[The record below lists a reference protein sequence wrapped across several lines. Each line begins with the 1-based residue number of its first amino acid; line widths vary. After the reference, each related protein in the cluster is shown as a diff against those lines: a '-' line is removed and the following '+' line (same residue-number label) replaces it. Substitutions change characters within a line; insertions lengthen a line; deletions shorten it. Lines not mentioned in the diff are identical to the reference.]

1 MLKVL
6 AIETSCDET
15 SVSIVSNIDD
25 IYKIH
30 SNIVASQIEDHSK
43 WGGVVPELAARK
55 HLELIPFVLE
65 QALEESRISIEDID
79 VIASTV
85 TPGLVGCL
93 RVGSITAR
101 SLCTL
106 YSKPFMGIHHL
117 EGHLSSI
124 LFSKNYPKAPFLTLL
139 VSGGHTE
146 LIKVGEKR
154 EMKRLGRSFDDAA
167 GEAFDKVGRLL
178 GLSYPG
184 GPAIAKIAQ
193 KGDASKFNLPKCK
206 ISDKDNRGSFLKYD
220 FSFSGLK
227 TAVLRLVEKINLK
240 GDVIPVCDIAASFER
255 VVAEVLVERTINCA
269 IDNGLDNIVVVGG
282 VAANETLRKMMIGE
296 ACKKSIKVHLS
307 PLNLCTDNA
316 AMIGAAALFR
326 LKLGAYESSLKLGI
340 SGRLPIDQVNT
351 LYEKNPPF

>member
-1 MLKVL
+1 MPKVL

-15 SVSIVSNIDD
+15 SASIVSNSDD

-65 QALEESRISIEDID
+65 QALQESKITIEEID
-79 VIASTV
+79 CIASTV

-101 SLCTL
+101 ALCTL
-106 YSKPFMGIHHL
+106 YSKPFLGIHHL

-124 LFSKNYPKAPFLTLL
+124 LFSKNYPKPPFLTLL

-146 LIKVGEKR
+146 LIKVGKKR
-154 EMKRLGRSFDDAA
+154 EMQRLGRSYDDAA

-184 GPAIAKIAQ
+184 GPAIAKIAT
-193 KGDASKFNLPKCK
+193 KGNAFKFNLPKCK
-206 ISDKDNRGSFLKYD
+206 ISDKEGGFLKYD

-227 TAVLRLVEKINLK
+227 TAVLRLVEKINRN
-240 GDVIPVCDIAASFER
+240 GEDIPISDIAASFER
-255 VVAEVLVERTINCA
+255 VVAEVLVERTIKCSV
-269 IDNGLDNIVVVGG
+269 DNDLDNIVVVGG
-282 VAANETLRKMMIGE
+282 VAANETLRKMMIEE
-296 ACKKSIKVHLS
+296 AHKKSITVHLA
-307 PLNLCTDNA
+307 PTNLCTDNA

-326 LKLGAYESSLKLGI
+326 LQFMPHESSLKLGV
-340 SGRLPIDQVNT
+340 SGKLPIDQANT
-351 LYEKNPPF
+351 LYEKTPPF

>member
-1 MLKVL
+1 MPKVL

-15 SVSIVSNIDD
+15 SVSVVSNSGD

-30 SNIVASQIEDHSK
+30 SNIVASQIKDHSK

-55 HLELIPFVLE
+55 HLELIPFVLA
-65 QALEESRISIEDID
+65 QAIEESKISIDKVD
-79 VIASTV
+79 AIASTV

-106 YSKPFMGIHHL
+106 YSKPFLGIHHL

-124 LFSKNYPKAPFLTLL
+124 LFSKNHPKPPFLSLL

-146 LIKVGEKR
+146 LIKVGERR
-154 EMKRLGRSFDDAA
+154 EMQRLGRSYDDAA

-184 GPAIAKIAQ
+184 GPAIAKMAK
-193 KGDASKFNLPKCK
+193 KGNASKFDLPKCK
-206 ISDKDNRGSFLKYD
+206 RSNKKGGFMEYD

-227 TAVLRLVEKINLK
+227 TAVLRLVERITLN
-240 GDVIPVCDIAASFER
+240 GDEIPISDIAASFER
-255 VVAEVLVERTINCA
+255 VVAEVLVERTIKCA
-269 IDNGLDNIVVVGG
+269 IDNGLDNVVVVGG
-282 VAANETLRKMMIGE
+282 VAANDTLRKMMIGE
-296 ACKKSIKVHLS
+296 ACKKSIKVHLA

-326 LKLGAYESSLKLGI
+326 LKFMPHESSLKLGI
-340 SGRLPIDQVNT
+340 LGRLPIDQANM
-351 LYEKNPPF
+351 LYEKTPPF

>member
-1 MLKVL
+1 MRKVL

-15 SVSIVSNIDD
+15 SVSIVSNSDD

-30 SNIVASQIEDHSK
+30 SNIVASQIKDHSE

-65 QALEESRISIEDID
+65 QALEESKITIEEID
-79 VIASTV
+79 LIASTV

-101 SLCTL
+101 SLCSL
-106 YSKPFMGIHHL
+106 YSKPFLGIHHL

-124 LFSKNYPKAPFLTLL
+124 LFQKNYPKTSFLTLL

-146 LIKVGEKR
+146 LIKVGQRR
-154 EMKRLGRSFDDAA
+154 EMQRLGRSHDDAA

-178 GLSYPG
+178 GLNYPG
-184 GPAIAKIAQ
+184 GPEIEKIAKDGNPF
-193 KGDASKFNLPKCK
+193 KYDLPKCK
-206 ISDKDNRGSFLKYD
+206 ISNKEGGFLKYD

-227 TAVLRLVEKINLK
+227 TSVLRLVEKIKLD
-240 GDVIPVCDIAASFER
+240 GDEIPISDIAASFER
-255 VVAEVLVERTINCA
+255 VVAEVLVERTIKCA
-269 IDNGLDNIVVVGG
+269 IDNNLDNIVVVGG
-282 VAANETLRKMMIGE
+282 VAANNTLRKMMISK
-296 ACKKSIKVHLS
+296 ACKKSIKVHLAD
-307 PLNLCTDNA
+307 LNLCTDNA

-326 LKLGAYESSLKLGI
+326 LQYKNHESSLKLGI
-340 SGRLPIDQVNT
+340 AGRLPIDQANL
-351 LYEKNPPF
+351 LYKEKPPF

>member
-1 MLKVL
+1 MIKVL

-15 SVSIVSNIDD
+15 SVSVVSNNDD

-30 SNIVASQIEDHSK
+30 SNIVASQIEFHSK

-65 QALEESRISIEDID
+65 QAVEESRISIEEID
-79 VIASTV
+79 FIASTV

-101 SLCTL
+101 TLCNL
-106 YSKPFMGIHHL
+106 YSKPFLGVHHL

-124 LFSKNYPKAPFLTLL
+124 LFSKNYPNPPFLTLL

-146 LIKVGEKR
+146 LIKIGERR
-154 EMKRLGRSFDDAA
+154 EMQRLGRSHDDAA

-178 GLSYPG
+178 GLAYPG
-184 GPAIAKIAQ
+184 GPSIANIAKQGNAF
-193 KGDASKFNLPKCK
+193 KFNLPKCK
-206 ISDKDNRGSFLKYD
+206 ISDKEGGFLKYD

-227 TAVLRLVEKINLK
+227 TAVLRLVEKINQD
-240 GDVIPVCDIAASFER
+240 GGEVPIPDIAASFER
-255 VVAEVLVERTINCA
+255 VVAEVLVERTIKCA
-269 IDNGLDNIVVVGG
+269 IENGLDNVVVVGG
-282 VAANETLRKMMIGE
+282 VAANDTLRKMMIGE
-296 ACKKSIKVHLS
+296 ASKKSIKVHLA
-307 PLNLCTDNA
+307 PINLCTDNA

-326 LKLGAYESSLKLGI
+326 LKFMTHESSLKLGI
-340 SGRLPIDQVNT
+340 SGRFPIDKANT
-351 LYEKNPPF
+351 LYDKNPPF

>member
-1 MLKVL
+1 MIKVL

-15 SVSIVSNIDD
+15 SVSVVSNSDD

-30 SNIVASQIEDHSK
+30 SNIIASQIKDHSR

-55 HLELIPFVLE
+55 HLELIPSVLE
-65 QALEESRISIEDID
+65 QALGESKISIDEID

-124 LFSKNYPKAPFLTLL
+124 LFSKNYPKPPFLTLL

-146 LIKVGEKR
+146 LIKVGERR
-154 EMKRLGRSFDDAA
+154 EMKRLGRSYDDAA

-184 GPAIAKIAQ
+184 GPAIAKIAK
-193 KGDASKFNLPKCK
+193 KGDAMRFNLPKCK
-206 ISDKDNRGSFLKYD
+206 ISDKEGGFLKYD

-227 TAVLRLVEKINLK
+227 TAVLRLVEKINQN
-240 GDVIPVCDIAASFER
+240 GNDIPIPDIAASFER
-255 VVAEVLVERTINCA
+255 VVAEVLIERSIKCA
-269 IDNGLDNIVVVGG
+269 IDNDLESIVVVGG
-282 VAANETLRKMMIGE
+282 VAANDTLRKMMIEE
-296 ACKKSIKVHLS
+296 ACKKSIKVHLA

-316 AMIGAAALFR
+316 AMIGAAALCR
-326 LKLGAYESSLKLGI
+326 RKISPYESSLKLGI
-340 SGRLPIDQVNT
+340 SGRLPIDQANT
-351 LYEKNPPF
+351 LYDKNPPF